1 MRFHQARVGKTAN
14 SLLKNSAKIHLK
26 NERKIIRQ
34 TPPKSWANVR
44 SKSRP
49 KRGPKG
55 TSKSKKSRKT
65 SKSEIENWPKKG
77 QKWTSKTAPKMH
89 PKIQLKIDHKS
100 AWNRLQG
107 ENRPRFKTSL
117 LEIEVKC
124 NFCKLLQNWVEGYW
138 GTGARCA
145 RIGEIWGSVW
155 NWRRS

>member
-1 MRFHQARVGKTAN
+1 MRFHQAGVGKTAN

-55 TSKSKKSRKT
+55 TSKSKKHRKT
-65 SKSEIENWPKKG
+65 SKLQNARRAKRG

-89 PKIQLKIDHKS
+89 PKIE
-100 AWNRLQG
+100 W
-107 ENRPRFKTSL
+107 
-117 LEIEVKC
+117 
-124 NFCKLLQNWVEGYW
+124 
-138 GTGARCA
+138 
-145 RIGEIWGSVW
+145 RIGRYSHLIRHIMGPA
-155 NWRRS
+155 